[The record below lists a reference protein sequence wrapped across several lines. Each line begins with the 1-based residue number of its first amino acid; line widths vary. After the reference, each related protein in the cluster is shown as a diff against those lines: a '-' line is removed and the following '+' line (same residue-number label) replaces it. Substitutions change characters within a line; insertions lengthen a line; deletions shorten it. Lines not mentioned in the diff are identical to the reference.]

1 MTEVKSHR
9 FKEIQ
14 THQENAICGPCLDT
28 DLNKLTVRYKI
39 FWSIW
44 KIWTLTDETFD
55 DCKELPFL
63 RLDNGMV
70 NIF

>member
-1 MTEVKSHR
+1 M
-9 FKEIQ
+9 
-14 THQENAICGPCLDT
+14 ENMDP
-28 DLNKLTVRYKI
+28 
-39 FWSIW
+39 
-44 KIWTLTDETFD
+44 DETFD